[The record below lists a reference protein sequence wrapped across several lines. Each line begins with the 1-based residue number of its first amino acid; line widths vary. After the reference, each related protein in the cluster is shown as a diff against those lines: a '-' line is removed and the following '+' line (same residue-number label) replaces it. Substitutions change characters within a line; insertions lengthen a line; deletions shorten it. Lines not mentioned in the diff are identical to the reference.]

1 MDKKAWMQWRSK
13 GIGASDTPI
22 ILGVSPWKTRKELWE
37 EKTGLVKKEYKS
49 NWAIDRGN
57 RLEPLARTHYEL
69 MVNFDSPPCFVQH
82 YKYSFIRASLDGFNK
97 SHDIILEIKCP
108 GKKDHENAMNGLVPM
123 KYYPQIQ
130 HQLFVTG
137 SKKCHYFS
145 FDGHNGCIVEV
156 EPDTAY
162 MASMLVY
169 LIDFWDCVL
178 TQKEPSQ
185 KIEMVQPRISIGF

>member
-1 MDKKAWMQWRSK
+1 MDKTAWMQWRTK

-37 EKTGLVKKEYKS
+37 EKTGLVVREQKS

-69 MVNFDSPPCFVQH
+69 MVGFDSPPCFLQH

-97 SHDIILEIKCP
+97 SNNIILEIKCP
-108 GKKDHENAMNGLVPM
+108 SKKDHQNALNGLVPK

-130 HQLFVTG
+130 HQLFV
-137 SKKCHYFS
+137 SSAMKCDYFS

-156 EPDTAY
+156 FPDHAF
-162 MASMLVY
+162 MAAMVMHI
-169 LIDFWDCVL
+169 IDFWDCIM
-178 TQKEPSQ
+178 TKKEPSQ
-185 KIEMVQPRISIGF
+185 SIEMVQPRILLGI